1 MQSTY
6 KRNWGKAVHDFL
18 PDAAGGL
25 CDNAR
30 RRASALKLGVIAS
43 LILGLSGTAEASPT
57 TYTVVIEQMR
67 FSPPALTVL
76 RGDHVTWVNKDLFP
90 HTASA
95 NSKAFDSR
103 SIAPQAS
110 WTYVAGR
117 PGSYP
122 YHCVFHPAMGGTLT
136 VR

>member
-1 MQSTY
+1 M
-6 KRNWGKAVHDFL
+6 HDFL
-18 PDAAGGL
+18 LDAAGSRSVHLGGKPRWGTSRL
-25 CDNAR
+25 N
-30 RRASALKLGVIAS
+30 LGVVAS
-43 LILGLSGTAEASPT
+43 LVLAFSGGAGASPT

-67 FSPPALTVL
+67 FNPPALTVR

-103 SIAPQAS
+103 SIAPDAA
-110 WTYVAGR
+110 WTYVAGQ

-122 YHCVFHPAMGGTLT
+122 YRCSFHPAMGGILT

>member
-1 MQSTY
+1 M
-6 KRNWGKAVHDFL
+6 
-18 PDAAGGL
+18 PDGAG
-25 CDNAR
+25 R
-30 RRASALKLGVIAS
+30 RRGDPGGNPRWGTSGLNLGVVAA
-43 LILGLSGTAEASPT
+43 LVLAFSGGAGASPT

-67 FSPPALTVL
+67 FNPPALTVR

-103 SIAPQAS
+103 SIAPDAS
-110 WTYVAGR
+110 WTYVAGQ

-122 YHCVFHPAMGGTLT
+122 YRCSFHPAMGGLLT

>member
-1 MQSTY
+1 
-6 KRNWGKAVHDFL
+6 VHDFL
-18 PDAAGGL
+18 PDAAI
-25 CDNAR
+25 R
-30 RRASALKLGVIAS
+30 RRGNFGDNPGGGTSGVNLGVLAS
-43 LILGLSGTAEASPT
+43 LVLAFSGGADASPA

-67 FSPPALTVL
+67 FNPQALTVR

-103 SIAPQAS
+103 SIAPDAA
-110 WTYVAGR
+110 WTYVAGQ

-122 YHCVFHPAMGGTLT
+122 YRCSFHPTMGGILT

>member
-1 MQSTY
+1 
-6 KRNWGKAVHDFL
+6 VHDSL
-18 PDAAGGL
+18 PDAAG
-25 CDNAR
+25 R
-30 RRASALKLGVIAS
+30 RRVNLGGNPRRGTSRLYLGVVFLVLAF
-43 LILGLSGTAEASPT
+43 SGGAGASPA

-67 FSPPALTVL
+67 FNPPELTVR

-103 SIAPQAS
+103 SIAPDAS
-110 WTYVAGR
+110 WTYVAGQ
-117 PGSYP
+117 PGSYA
-122 YHCVFHPAMGGTLT
+122 YRCSFHPAMGGILT

>member
-1 MQSTY
+1 MT
-6 KRNWGKAVHDFL
+6 
-18 PDAAGGL
+18 AAAKPIVLAFSGGA
-25 CDNAR
+25 D
-30 RRASALKLGVIAS
+30 
-43 LILGLSGTAEASPT
+43 ASPT

-67 FSPPALTVL
+67 FNPPALTVQ

-103 SIAPQAS
+103 SIAPDAS
-110 WTYVAGR
+110 WTYVAGQ

-122 YHCVFHPAMGGTLT
+122 YRCDFHPAMGGILT

>member
-1 MQSTY
+1 
-6 KRNWGKAVHDFL
+6 VHDFL
-18 PDAAGGL
+18 PDAAGS
-25 CDNAR
+25 R
-30 RRASALKLGVIAS
+30 RRNFGGHPRRGTSGLNLGVVASLVLAFSGGASAA
-43 LILGLSGTAEASPT
+43 PT

-67 FSPPALTVL
+67 FNPPELTVR

-103 SIAPQAS
+103 SIAPDAS
-110 WTYVAGR
+110 WTYVVGQ
-117 PGSYP
+117 PGTYP
-122 YHCVFHPAMGGTLT
+122 YRCDLHPTMGGILT